1 MIRVL
6 DARFFT
12 TATEPHQYP
21 KPAFPEVAFAG
32 RSNVGKSSMI
42 NTLCGRRKLVR
53 VSNTP
58 GRTRTLNFFDV
69 DLEIEKKKRT
79 LRLCDLPGYGY
90 AKASKQDRDI
100 WRKMISAYLE
110 GRTALKAVV
119 AIVDGEIGAQ
129 DSDRQMIE
137 YLDGSPAQVLVAATK
152 IDRVAKSK
160 WYGRRQKISE
170 ELGVPI
176 EAVVPFSSTER
187 LGVDEVWDR
196 LVGVTVSRPS

>member
-6 DARFFT
+6 DCRFLT
-12 TATEPHQYP
+12 TAVERHQYP
-21 KPAFPEVAFAG
+21 KPLFPEVAFAG

-79 LRLCDLPGYGY
+79 VRLCDLPGYGY
-90 AKASKQDRDI
+90 AKASKTDRDV
-100 WRKMISAYLE
+100 WRDMISEYLE
-110 GRTALKAVV
+110 ARPVLCAVV
-119 AIVDGEIGAQ
+119 AIVDAEVGAQ
-129 DSDRQMIE
+129 DSDVRMVE
-137 YLDGSPAQVLVAATK
+137 YLSQVDGPAVLVAATK

-160 WYGRRQKISE
+160 WFGRRQKIAQA
-170 ELGVPI
+170 LQVPL
-176 EAVVPFSSTER
+176 EAVVAFSATAPHG
-187 LGVDEVWDR
+187 LDTVWDR
-196 LVGVTVSRPS
+196 LVGATLTRS

>member
-12 TATEPHQYP
+12 TATEAHQYP
-21 KPAFPEVAFAG
+21 KPVFPEVAFAG

-42 NTLCGRRKLVR
+42 NALCKRKKLVR

-58 GRTRTLNFFDV
+58 GRTQTLNFFDV

-79 LRLCDLPGYGY
+79 IRLCDLPGYGY
-90 AKASKQDRDI
+90 AKASKTDRDV
-100 WRKMISAYLE
+100 WRKMISRYLE
-110 GRTALKAVV
+110 TRSVLKAVV

-129 DSDRQMIE
+129 ESDVQMIE
-137 YLDGSPAQVLVAATK
+137 YLSQAGPQILVAATK

-160 WYGRRQKISE
+160 WFGVRQKISQT
-170 ELGVPI
+170 LQVPL
-176 EAVVPFSSTER
+176 EAVVTVSSTEK
-187 LGVDEVWDR
+187 LGLDGVWDR
-196 LVGVTVSRPS
+196 LVGATFAPP